1 MQPFQRTIAA
11 PTGLVTSTGGLHN
24 FSMSWAPKLGAKT
37 YKFEV
42 STTPAQNADGSFAAP
57 IEGFNTDTTS
67 AAPTMQ
73 YDYTTYQN
81 GGALYWHV
89 AAVDADGN
97 QGAFSAT
104 QTLTLPLKLTMSIS
118 SGGIVHKTAATVT
131 VTMTNGP
138 GTSSRASPSRWPAPG
153 SRRRRS
159 RPARRAR

>member
-1 MQPFQRTIAA
+1 M
-11 PTGLVTSTGGLHN
+11 TSTGGLHN

-37 YKFEV
+37 YRFEV

-57 IEGFNTDTTS
+57 IEYFNTDTTS

-104 QTLTLPLKLTMSIS
+104 QTLTLPLKLTMSIATRRAPAQDGRERDRDHDQCGRERHLGRHRQ
-118 SGGIVHKTAATVT
+118 GG
-131 VTMTNGP
+131 
-138 GTSSRASPSRWPAPG
+138 
-153 SRRRRS
+153 RRRDQGRSRS